1 MASAINSRG
10 VAAGAIGSVVLT
22 AALSPMAFAGTP
34 DQTGPVPDVSAPR
47 VVLSLDDDALFLA
60 LDNGEQT
67 GPAPSGT
74 PDPVDLELGPD
85 ARTVVP
91 EGGQYAFLGR
101 SGDPV
106 WLLDGSSSDT
116 GRHAENP
123 QWDTTRVPADE
134 LADGNVKWEFT
145 GVEGPGD
152 VIVFAPHP
160 AVPSDT
166 DTGAPVVLFD
176 SADGLPDAQPLP
188 AGGTG
193 DVNWAFTRPGTYHL
207 TTRATARLADGRTT
221 TDTRQWT
228 VRVADETGTAP
239 APVPSPDSPDS
250 PDASQSRTV
259 PAPSVAPSGVTH
271 GDESAGGAVRSAA
284 RTLIAVSAAQADEG
298 SGIATEH
305 VVIDDGHVDAI
316 AGKMVDGK
324 LRTLFKDSRNPGDIV
339 WREPSSVVVHVK
351 PAAKEKVPDSGTY
364 AFLGKAGSDFWL
376 IPQVQ
381 KEGVVW
387 AGWNTEALG
396 GGDLKGPLDMK
407 LTKVSGPGSVAV
419 WETAG
424 LGGAQVLYN
433 SRDGLPDSQKVNL
446 GVHAHGNWAF
456 SQQGVYKLT
465 FQLSGT
471 LPSGKATTDTR
482 TYTFAV
488 GDVDPAKV
496 TPGGGSGDGGSTG
509 GTGGSTGGG
518 TGQDSSG
525 GGSSSGGSSSNTSG
539 SSGSGSSSGGS
550 LAHTGSVPAELLAG
564 TAGALVL
571 GGAAAVGMGRAARRR
586 AAAVRHGD

>member
-1 MASAINSRG
+1 MASAINPRG
-10 VAAGAIGSVVLT
+10 VAVGAVGSIVLSV
-22 AALSPMAFAGTP
+22 ALSPLAFAGTP
-34 DQTGPVPDVSAPR
+34 DEAGRVPRASAPR
-47 VVLSLDDDALFLA
+47 VVVRLDADALSLSLDPGRETEPRSSDAA
-60 LDNGEQT
+60 
-67 GPAPSGT
+67 GPA
-74 PDPVDLELGPD
+74 DLELGPD
-85 ARTVVP
+85 AKAVVP

-101 SGDPV
+101 SGASV
-106 WLLDGSSSDT
+106 WLLDGFST
-116 GRHAENP
+116 GTDRHAESP
-123 QWDTTRVPADE
+123 QWDTTGVPADE
-134 LADGNVKWEFT
+134 LADGNVTWEFT
-145 GVEGPGD
+145 GAEGPGD
-152 VIVFAPHP
+152 VIVFAPHAAGSADTSAP
-160 AVPSDT
+160 A
-166 DTGAPVVLFD
+166 VLFD
-176 SADGLPDAQPLP
+176 SADGMPDAQPLP

-193 DVNWAFTRPGTYHL
+193 DVSWAFTRPGTYHL
-207 TTRATARLADGRTT
+207 TTRATARLADGRTPT
-221 TDTRQWT
+221 TTRRWT
-228 VRVADETGTAP
+228 VRVADETGTPP
-239 APVPSPDSPDS
+239 APSPSPDSPDS
-250 PDASQSRTV
+250 PDATQSHPA
-259 PAPSVAPSGVTH
+259 PAPSAVSGGITD
-271 GDESAGGAVRSAA
+271 GDENAGGTVKSTARALRAA
-284 RTLIAVSAAQADEG
+284 AAAKTEEG

-324 LRTLFKDSRNPGDIV
+324 LRTLFKDSRNPGGIV

-351 PAAKEKVPDSGTY
+351 PEAREKVPASSTY

-381 KEGVVW
+381 KQGVVW

-396 GGDLKGPLDMK
+396 GGDLRGPLDMK
-407 LTKVSGPGSVAV
+407 LTKVSGPGPVAV

-488 GDVDPAKV
+488 GDVDPAEV
-496 TPGGGSGDGGSTG
+496 APGGGSGDGGSTG
-509 GTGGSTGGG
+509 GTGGPTGGG
-518 TGQDSSG
+518 TGQGSSG
-525 GGSSSGGSSSNTSG
+525 GEASSGGSASKASG
-539 SSGSGSSSGGS
+539 SSGGGSSSGGS

-586 AAAVRHGD
+586 TAAVPHGD

>member
-1 MASAINSRG
+1 MASARNPRG
-10 VAAGAIGSVVLT
+10 VAVGAVGSIVLSVV
-22 AALSPMAFAGTP
+22 LSPMAFAGTP
-34 DQTGPVPDVSAPR
+34 DDTGRVPEASAPR
-47 VVLSLDDDALFLA
+47 VVVRLDAEALSLSLDHGTNAD
-60 LDNGEQT
+60 
-67 GPAPSGT
+67 PASS
-74 PDPVDLELGPD
+74 DPADPADLELGPD

-101 SGDPV
+101 SGAPV
-106 WLLDGSSSDT
+106 WLLDGFSTGT
-116 GRHAENP
+116 GRLAQSP
-123 QWDTTRVPADE
+123 QWDTTGVPADE

-145 GVEGPGD
+145 GAEGPGD

-160 AVPSDT
+160 AASADTSAPS
-166 DTGAPVVLFD
+166 VLFD

-193 DVNWAFTRPGTYHL
+193 DVSWAFTRPGTYHL
-207 TTRATARLADGRTT
+207 TSQATARLVDGRTT
-221 TDTRQWT
+221 TATRQWT
-228 VRVADETGTAP
+228 VRVADETGTESGP
-239 APVPSPDSPDS
+239 SPSPELPESRTAPVPPTRPSGDGHSEQS
-250 PDASQSRTV
+250 AGSQSARSLL
-259 PAPSVAPSGVTH
+259 AVA
-271 GDESAGGAVRSAA
+271 AA
-284 RTLIAVSAAQADEG
+284 KADEG
-298 SGIATEH
+298 AGIATEH

-316 AGKMVDGK
+316 AGRMVDGK
-324 LRTLFKDSRNPGDIV
+324 LRTLFKDSRNPGNVV

-351 PAAKEKVPDSGTY
+351 PLAKEKVPDSSTY
-364 AFLGKAGSDFWL
+364 AFLGKPGSDFWL

-381 KEGVVW
+381 KPGVVW

-407 LTKVSGPGSVAV
+407 LTSVSGPGSVAV

-433 SRDGLPDSQKVNL
+433 SGDGLPDSHKVNL

-456 SQQGVYKLT
+456 SKQGVYKLT
-465 FQLSGT
+465 FRLSAT
-471 LPSGKATTDTR
+471 LPSGKAATDTR

-496 TPGGGSGDGGSTG
+496 TPGGGSGDGGSTADTGAPTGEGTNQGSSGGGPSSGGSASNASGSSGG
-509 GTGGSTGGG
+509 GTGG
-518 TGQDSSG
+518 
-525 GGSSSGGSSSNTSG
+525 
-539 SSGSGSSSGGS
+539 GGS
-550 LAHTGSVPAELLAG
+550 LAHTGGVPAALLGA

-586 AAAVRHGD
+586 TATARHGD